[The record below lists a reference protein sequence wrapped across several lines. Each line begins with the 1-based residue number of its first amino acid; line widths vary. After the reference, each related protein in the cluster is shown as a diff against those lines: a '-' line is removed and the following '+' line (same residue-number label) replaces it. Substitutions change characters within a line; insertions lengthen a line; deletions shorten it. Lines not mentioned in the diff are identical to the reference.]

1 MGIATPANGYNIAQK
16 LSAQP
21 DQVPF
26 DQAAAAAAQ
35 MFPAPNA
42 AAGVAQHQ
50 QQ

>member
-26 DQAAAAAAQ
+26 DQAAAAAQ